1 MVDGYVIAPP
11 PVASVAVSGTQDRF
25 PVRRIYCVGRN
36 YLEHVREMG
45 NDERE
50 PPIFFQKPAD
60 AVVESGAVIAFPT
73 VTANLHHEVEL
84 AVALGGNGSNIAEGD
99 ALSHVWG
106 YGVAI
111 DLTRRDLQIKG
122 KPWEVAK
129 SFDRSCPCGPLS
141 PVGAVGHIEA
151 GRIALAVNGE
161 TRQESDIGLL
171 IWKLPEIIARLSA
184 LFELRPGD
192 LILTGTPH
200 GVGPLE
206 PGDRID
212 ASVAG
217 LEPLTVT
224 IGQPA

>member
-1 MVDGYVIAPP
+1 MTYVIDPP
-11 PVASVAVSGTQDRF
+11 RQAALPIKGSDQTF
-25 PVRRIYCVGRN
+25 PIHRIYCIGRN
-36 YLEHVREMG
+36 YAEHAREMG

-50 PPIFFQKPAD
+50 PPIFFQKPSD
-60 AVVESGAVIAFPT
+60 AVVDSGAVIAFPT

-84 AVALGGNGSNIAEGD
+84 AVALGGGGSDIAEGD

-141 PVGAVGHIEA
+141 PVGAVGHVET

-171 IWKLPEIIARLSA
+171 IWRLPEIIARLSA
-184 LFELRPGD
+184 LFELRAGD

-200 GVGPLE
+200 GVGPLQ

-212 ASVAG
+212 ANIAG
-217 LEPLTVT
+217 LEPLAVT